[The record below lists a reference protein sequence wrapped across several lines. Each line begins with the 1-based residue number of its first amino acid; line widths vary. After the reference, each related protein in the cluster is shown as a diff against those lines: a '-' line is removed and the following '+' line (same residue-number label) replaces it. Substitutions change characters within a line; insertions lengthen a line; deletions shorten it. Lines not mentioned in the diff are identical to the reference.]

1 MINLIRADLYK
12 MRKSSVIKILFGI
25 TTLSAIIMTLMA
37 YFIEQGKIPSAYTG
51 IGFLLGDINMISILG
66 AVAAGVFI
74 SGDFDNK
81 IIHQTIASG
90 SSRLNVIISKA
101 ISLISVVFIM
111 LLPYAIIVGIAL
123 STGCQFNM
131 GAVSVGFL
139 NILTKEAGID
149 FTVSIFFKMIITMF
163 TLMLV
168 YMAQLSICIPFAIL
182 LKKPVLVVAIYYG
195 FTILCAQL
203 NGLRNSSQIFDTI
216 YTYLPFGGKYTL
228 VAFDTGTG
236 DIIRAIAVSV
246 VFIILM
252 IALTYSIFRKTEIK

>member
-1 MINLIRADLYK
+1 MINLIHADLYK
-12 MRKSSVIKILFGI
+12 MRKSSVIKVLFGI
-25 TTLSAIIMTLMA
+25 TTLSAIVMTLMA
-37 YFIEQGKIPSAYTG
+37 YFIQQGKIPAAYTG
-51 IGFLLGDINMISILG
+51 IGFLLGDMDMISILG

-81 IIHQTIASG
+81 TIHQTIASG

-101 ISLISVVFIM
+101 ITLICVVFIM

-123 STGCQFNM
+123 GTGCQFNM

-149 FTVSIFFKMIITMF
+149 FTVSIFFKMIIIML
-163 TLMLV
+163 TLIFV
-168 YMAQLSICIPFAIL
+168 YMAQLSICIPLAIL

-203 NGLRNSSQIFDTI
+203 AGLRNSSQIFDTI

-228 VAFDTGTG
+228 LSFDTGTG
-236 DIIRAIAVSV
+236 DIIKAIAISV

-252 IALTYSIFRKTEIK
+252 IVLTYSIFRKTEIK